1 MSDKKEIVIKNYDI
15 AKVSEVT
22 TMANTLKSHIVKNKL
37 YTAIR
42 NKNYVEVEGWQF
54 AGGMLGVLPR
64 VVSVEN
70 MSTED
75 EIKYIAQVELV
86 NIATDKIVGR
96 GFALC
101 SGNELKNGKKVRTDE
116 YAIMSM
122 AQTRAIGK
130 AYRSVIGWVMK
141 MAGYEGT
148 PSEEVV
154 EFDEAKIQKLEK
166 HEEAVSKIID
176 LKELIKYY
184 KANEGDGKEFAK
196 LVTARKKELQNEKA

>member
-15 AKVSEVT
+15 AKVAEVT
-22 TMANTLKSHIVKNKL
+22 KMANTLKSHIVKNKL

-54 AGGMLGVLPR
+54 AGGMLGILPR

-70 MSTED
+70 VSTKD
-75 EIKYIAQVELV
+75 EIKYMAQVELV
-86 NIATDKIVGR
+86 NIVTDKIVGR

-101 SGNELKNGKKVRTDE
+101 SGNESKNGKKVRTDE

-148 PSEEVV
+148 PSEELV
-154 EFDEAKIQKLEK
+154 EFDEAQIQKLEK
-166 HEEAVSKIID
+166 HEEELAKITSKEE
-176 LKELIKYY
+176 LKKYY
-184 KANEGDGKEFAK
+184 KAHEGDGKEFAK
-196 LVTARKKELQNEKA
+196 LVTERNKELQNEKA